1 MLQTCIRNELV
12 QEQTMTGIILSG
24 GENSRM
30 GANKAFLTRD
40 GERLID
46 RTVKIFKD
54 LFREV
59 ILVTNDPLAYLD
71 LDVQIVTD
79 IYKKKKALGGIYTG
93 LFYTSCDHAF
103 VTACDMPFL
112 NQRFIAYMMEQIRD
126 YDIIVPQTADGL
138 QPLHAIY
145 SRRCLPAIKNLL
157 LQDKLKVTGFY
168 KGLKSLCISEEIIKT
183 FDPEFRMFLNI
194 NSPEDLTQL
203 KSI

>member
-1 MLQTCIRNELV
+1 
-12 QEQTMTGIILSG
+12 MTGIILSG

-59 ILVTNDPLAYLD
+59 ILVTNDPLEYLD

-79 IYKKKKALGGIYTG
+79 IYKRKKALGGIYTG
-93 LFYTSCDHAF
+93 LFYTFCDHAF

-112 NQRFIAYMMEQIRD
+112 NQHFIAYMMEKIHD
-126 YDIIVPQTADGL
+126 YDIIVPQTADGF

-168 KGLKSLCISEEIIKT
+168 KGLKSLCIPEEIIKT

-194 NSPEDLTQL
+194 NTPEDVNLL
-203 KSI
+203 

>member
-1 MLQTCIRNELV
+1 VLQTCIRNELV

-59 ILVTNDPLAYLD
+59 ILVTNDPLEYLD

-183 FDPEFRMFLNI
+183 FDPGFRMFLNI
-194 NSPEDLTQL
+194 NTPEDVNLL
-203 KSI
+203 

>member
-46 RTVKIFKD
+46 RTVKLFKD

-59 ILVTNDPLAYLD
+59 ILVTNDPLEYLD

-126 YDIIVPQTADGL
+126 DDIIVPQTADGL

-194 NSPEDLTQL
+194 NTPEDVNLL
-203 KSI
+203 

>member
-1 MLQTCIRNELV
+1 
-12 QEQTMTGIILSG
+12 MTGIILSG

-59 ILVTNDPLAYLD
+59 ILVTNDPLEYLD

-168 KGLKSLCISEEIIKT
+168 KGLKSLCIPEEIIKT
-183 FDPEFRMFLNI
+183 FDPGFRMFLNI
-194 NSPEDLTQL
+194 NTPEDVNLL
-203 KSI
+203 

>member
-30 GANKAFLTRD
+30 GANKAFLIQD

-59 ILVTNDPLAYLD
+59 ILVTNDPLEYLD

-79 IYKKKKALGGIYTG
+79 IYKKKKALDGIYTG

-145 SRRCLPAIKNLL
+145 SRKCLPAIKNLL

-168 KGLKSLCISEEIIKT
+168 KGLKSLYIPEEIIKT
-183 FDPEFRMFLNI
+183 YDPEFRMFLNI
-194 NSPEDLTQL
+194 NTPEDVNLL
-203 KSI
+203 

>member
-30 GANKAFLTRD
+30 GVNKAFLTRD

-79 IYKKKKALGGIYTG
+79 IYKKKKALDGIYTG

-145 SRRCLPAIKNLL
+145 SRKCLPAIKNLL

-168 KGLKSLCISEEIIKT
+168 KGLKSLYIPEEIIKT
-183 FDPEFRMFLNI
+183 YDPEFRMFLNI
-194 NSPEDLTQL
+194 NTPEDVNLL
-203 KSI
+203 

>member
-59 ILVTNDPLAYLD
+59 ILVTNDPLEYLD

-79 IYKKKKALGGIYTG
+79 IYKRKKALGGIYTG
-93 LFYTSCDHAF
+93 LFYTFCDHAF

-112 NQRFIAYMMEQIRD
+112 NQHFIAYMMEKIHD
-126 YDIIVPQTADGL
+126 YDIIVPQTADGF

-168 KGLKSLCISEEIIKT
+168 KGLKSLCIPEEIIKT

-194 NSPEDLTQL
+194 NTPEDVNLL
-203 KSI
+203 